1 MDQGRGGEIRRQPVL
16 SQDRRL
22 EEQDSELYD
31 GAFHDLLNDFGREAV
46 VADIVNW
53 IDARPAAN

>member
-1 MDQGRGGEIRRQPVL
+1 MDQGQGGEIRRQPVL

-46 VADIVNW
+46 VADIMNW